1 MDHLHRSFFSVIL
14 LFFALFPE
22 AVFAENAI
30 TLSISPS
37 LYEMSAEPGQEWRS
51 TLKIVNVNKFDLT
64 VYADVVNFAPRGE
77 GGEGMFMPVDE
88 GGEGFTLAEWFTIT
102 TEPIIIPR
110 EQSVEIPF
118 AVRVPFDASPG
129 GHFAA
134 ILIGTKPIASTDGS
148 SKLQT
153 AQMVTSLF
161 FARVA
166 GDVEEN
172 GTIREFSAEK
182 TILGRP
188 EATFSLRF
196 ENKGNVH
203 LQPRGEIKIYNMWGE
218 ERGII
223 PINQQA
229 NFGNVLPESIRK
241 FLFTWKGEWSVSDIG
256 RYSAVATLG
265 YGTEE
270 VQFASAKTYF
280 WVLPLKLLFG
290 ILVGIAIFV
299 VLLTWLIRLYVR
311 HMLMVAGV
319 GIEDYQSVRQR
330 SEGKRKVT
338 FHAPVQVGILDLSQR
353 LKATK
358 TFVERMH
365 SLLTFAL
372 TYRLFFLAVSLVV
385 VFVSILVW
393 YVRSANTAQRS
404 FEVVYLQ
411 DEKTERSTTNS
422 EEIIYN
428 SLPSVKGSGNDTA
441 SPPSA
446 ASLSV
451 VNRSGK
457 SGLGATIRLKLEERG
472 YTVSALAADFL
483 DTQTRT
489 VITAV
494 ASSYDDALVLSRA
507 LNGVPVSIVENNET
521 GADITIYVGSDAE
534 SW

>member
-1 MDHLHRSFFSVIL
+1 MDHLRRS
-14 LFFALFPE
+14 LFTIALFILATLPGE
-22 AVFAENAI
+22 AFAEDAI

-51 TLKIVNVNKFDLT
+51 TLKVVNVNKFDLT

-77 GGEGMFMPVDE
+77 GGEGMFMPVSE
-88 GGEGFTLAEWFTIT
+88 EGEGVTLAEWFSIT
-102 TEPIIIPR
+102 AEPITIPR

-134 ILIGTKPIASTDGS
+134 ILIGTRSIATTEGS

-166 GDVEEN
+166 GDVVEN
-172 GTIREFSAEK
+172 GTIREFAAEK
-182 TILGRP
+182 SILGQP

-218 ERGII
+218 ERGIV

-229 NFGNVLPESIRK
+229 NFGNVLPQSIRK
-241 FLFTWKGEWSVSDIG
+241 FLFTWKGEWSVADIG

-270 VQFASAKTYF
+270 VQFTSAKTYF

-290 ILVGIAIFV
+290 IFLGITLFI
-299 VLLTWLIRLYVR
+299 VLLTWLVRLYVR
-311 HMLMVAGV
+311 HMLVVAGI

-330 SEGKRKVT
+330 TEKKRKPA
-338 FHAPVQVGILDLSQR
+338 FHAPVQAGILDLSTR
-353 LKATK
+353 LKST
-358 TFVERMH
+358 TSFVERVR
-365 SLLTFAL
+365 SLFTFAVN
-372 TYRLFFLAVSLVV
+372 YRLFFLAISLIV
-385 VFVSILVW
+385 VFVSMVVW
-393 YVRSANTAQRS
+393 YVKSANTAQRAY
-404 FEVVYLQ
+404 EVVYLQ
-411 DEKTERSTTNS
+411 NEKTEVSTTNS

-428 SLPSVKGSGNDTA
+428 SLPSVETQSAKSATSTA
-441 SPPSA
+441 TLA
-446 ASLSV
+446 V
-451 VNRSGK
+451 VNRSGTP
-457 SGLGATIRLKLEERG
+457 GLGATVRVILEESG
-472 YTVSALAADFL
+472 YSVSTLTADFL
-483 DTQTRT
+483 DTQART
-489 VITAV
+489 VITAT
-494 ASSYDDALVLSRA
+494 APSYDDALTLSRT
-507 LNGVPVSIVENNET
+507 LNGVPVSIVDDSAT
-521 GADITIYVGSDAE
+521 SVDITVYVGSDAE

>member
-1 MDHLHRSFFSVIL
+1 MDRLRRSFFSTV
-14 LFFALFPE
+14 LFFFAFLPGV
-22 AVFAENAI
+22 VFAEDAI

-51 TLKIVNVNKFDLT
+51 TLKVVNVNKFDLT

-77 GGEGMFMPVDE
+77 GGEGMFMPVGE
-88 GGEGFTLAEWFTIT
+88 EGEGVTLAEWFSIT

-118 AVRVPFDASPG
+118 SVRVPFDASPG

-134 ILIGTKPIASTDGS
+134 ILIGTKPIANTDGS

-166 GDVEEN
+166 GDVVES
-172 GTIREFSAEK
+172 GTIREFTTEK
-182 TILGRP
+182 SILGRP

-218 ERGII
+218 ERGIV

-256 RYSAVATLG
+256 RYSAIATLG

-290 ILVGIAIFV
+290 IFLGVSIFI
-299 VLLTWLIRLYVR
+299 VLLTWLVRLYVR
-311 HMLMVAGV
+311 HMLVVAGI

-330 SEGKRKVT
+330 SERKKKVT
-338 FHAPVQVGILDLSQR
+338 FHAPVQAGILDLSQR

-358 TFVERMH
+358 SFVERMR
-365 SLLTFAL
+365 SLLTFAIN
-372 TYRLFFLAVSLVV
+372 YRLFFLAVSLIV
-385 VFVSILVW
+385 VFISMVVW
-393 YVRSANTAQRS
+393 YVKSANTAQRA

-411 DEKTERSTTNS
+411 NEKTEVSTTNS

-428 SLPSVKGSGNDTA
+428 SLPSVETQSAKSATSTA
-441 SPPSA
+441 TLA
-446 ASLSV
+446 V
-451 VNRSGK
+451 VNRSGTP
-457 SGLGATIRLKLEERG
+457 GLGATVRVILEESG
-472 YTVSALAADFL
+472 YSVSTLTADFL
-483 DTQTRT
+483 DTQART
-489 VITAV
+489 VITAT
-494 ASSYDDALVLSRA
+494 APSYDDALTLSRT
-507 LNGVPVSIVENNET
+507 LNGVPVSIVDDSAT
-521 GADITIYVGSDAE
+521 SVDITVYVGSDAE